1 MSVVAT
7 PSSVPEN
14 EEARPARAIGPAR
27 AWAALVLLS
36 LLYIISFV
44 DRLVLA
50 LLVEPIKSDL
60 GISDVQIGLLIG
72 TSFAIV
78 YAVTGLPLARIA
90 DTSSRRMLIFGG
102 ALLWGLSTFA
112 AAFANSFA
120 VLVALRVG
128 VAVGEAALVPAAMS
142 ILSDLFPVNKR
153 ALPISIFVMV
163 GVCGGSGSMLI
174 GGAVLDFAATSGALP
189 LVGDL
194 SAWRLTLM
202 LVGAPAVLF
211 ALLAPFVLPA
221 MPSAGSGGEASA
233 SLGELKRYYAAHPRT
248 YFGFYTVTAFVSAIN
263 FSILTWYPTHLIRS
277 YGLAAPDAGYLFG
290 TVGVATSLAG
300 GLLLPWIARRMTAK
314 GRFDSTLT
322 IALAVCCL
330 SSPLLIASLLAP
342 NAELAILIAAT
353 PFTLQFGLGIL
364 LAATAPLLAPPQIR
378 AQLVAIFFLFLSL
391 IGLGIGPTLVA
402 WLAENVR
409 WLGASVPAALAL
421 IILIFA
427 PIQIFAILR
436 NRSAFADSY
445 KNAHDGA
452 RADDAALSP
461 LESCRSGSERH

>member
-1 MSVVAT
+1 VSVAAA
-7 PSSVPEN
+7 PSSKPEI
-14 EEARPARAIGPAR
+14 EGASAAPAIGSAR
-27 AWAALVLLS
+27 AWTALVLLS

-50 LLVEPIKSDL
+50 LLVEPIKADL

-78 YAVTGLPLARIA
+78 YALTGLPLARIA

-112 AAFANSFA
+112 AAFANSFI
-120 VLVALRVG
+120 VLVALRIG

-142 ILSDLFPVNKR
+142 ILSELFPPNKR

-189 LVGDL
+189 LVGDI
-194 SAWRLTLM
+194 SAWRVTLM
-202 LVGAPAVLF
+202 LVGAPAVVL
-211 ALLAPFVLPA
+211 ALLAPLVLPA
-221 MPSAGSGGEASA
+221 MPAAGGGGAGASIA
-233 SLGELKRYYAAHPRT
+233 ELKSYYAGHPRT
-248 YFGFYTVTAFVSAIN
+248 YLGLYTVTALVSAIN

-277 YGLAAPDAGYLFG
+277 YGLAAADAGYLFG
-290 TVGVATSLAG
+290 TVGIATSLAG
-300 GLLLPWIARRMTAK
+300 GLLLPWVARRMVAK

-322 IALAVCCL
+322 IALVVCCL

-342 NAELAILIAAT
+342 NAELSILIAAI

-364 LAATAPLLAPPQIR
+364 LAATAPLLAPPRIR

-402 WLAENVR
+402 WLAQNVG
-409 WLGASVPAALAL
+409 WLRGSVPAALAL

-427 PIQIFAILR
+427 PAQIVAILR
-436 NRSAFADSY
+436 NRSAFAKSY
-445 KNAHDGA
+445 E
-452 RADDAALSP
+452 DAA
-461 LESCRSGSERH
+461 

>member
-1 MSVVAT
+1 MSIAAASSSAPGSDGASLAPVVG
-7 PSSVPEN
+7 S
-14 EEARPARAIGPAR
+14 AR
-27 AWAALVLLS
+27 AWTVLVLLS

-50 LLVEPIKSDL
+50 LLVEPIKADL

-78 YAVTGLPLARIA
+78 YALTGLPLARIA

-112 AAFANSFA
+112 AAFANNFT
-120 VLVALRVG
+120 VLVALRIG

-142 ILSDLFPVNKR
+142 ILSELFPANKR

-189 LVGDL
+189 LVGDM

-202 LVGAPAVLF
+202 LVGAPAVLM

-221 MPSAGSGGEASA
+221 MPAAGGSGSASA
-233 SLGELKRYYAAHPRT
+233 SIGELKHYYSAHPRT
-248 YFGFYTVTAFVSAIN
+248 YIGFYTVTALVSAIN

-300 GLLLPWIARRMTAK
+300 GLLLPWIARRMVAK

-322 IALAVCCL
+322 IALVVCCV

-342 NAELAILIAAT
+342 TAELSILIAAI

-364 LAATAPLLAPPQIR
+364 LAATAPLLAPPRIR

-402 WLAENVR
+402 WLAQNVG
-409 WLGASVPAALAL
+409 WLRGSVPAALAL

-427 PIQIFAILR
+427 PAQIVAILR
-436 NRSAFADSY
+436 NRSAFAKSY
-445 KNAHDGA
+445 E
-452 RADDAALSP
+452 DAA
-461 LESCRSGSERH
+461 

>member
-1 MSVVAT
+1 VSIAAA
-7 PSSVPEN
+7 PSSAPGGEG
-14 EEARPARAIGPAR
+14 ASQAPAIGSAR
-27 AWAALVLLS
+27 AWTALVLLS

-50 LLVEPIKSDL
+50 LLVEPIKADL

-78 YAVTGLPLARIA
+78 YALTGLPLARIA

-112 AAFANSFA
+112 AAFANSFT
-120 VLVALRVG
+120 VLVALRIG

-142 ILSDLFPVNKR
+142 ILSDLFPANKR

-189 LVGDL
+189 LVGDM
-194 SAWRLTLM
+194 SAWRLTLI
-202 LVGAPAVLF
+202 LVGAPAVLL
-211 ALLAPFVLPA
+211 ALLALFILPA
-221 MPSAGSGGEASA
+221 MPAAGASGSASA
-233 SLGELKRYYAAHPRT
+233 SIGELKRYYSAHPRT
-248 YFGFYTVTAFVSAIN
+248 YIGFYTVTALVSAIN
-263 FSILTWYPTHLIRS
+263 FSILTWFPTHLIRS

-290 TVGVATSLAG
+290 TVGVATSLVG
-300 GLLLPWIARRMTAK
+300 GLLLPWIARRMVAK

-322 IALAVCCL
+322 IALFVCCL

-342 NAELAILIAAT
+342 SPELAILIAAI

-391 IGLGIGPTLVA
+391 IGLGIGPALVA
-402 WLAENVR
+402 WLAQNVG
-409 WLGASVPAALAL
+409 WLKGSVPAALAL

-427 PIQIFAILR
+427 PAQIVAILR
-436 NRSAFADSY
+436 NRGAFAKSY
-445 KNAHDGA
+445 E
-452 RADDAALSP
+452 DAA
-461 LESCRSGSERH
+461 